1 MTIRRIKLTKYAANP
16 VKFNNYGAYRLR
28 IEVNEVEGADL
39 DKYIFI
45 YKRNQPS
52 PYTSLSTD
60 SFEAVAG
67 PPQLADIPAGEPNP
81 DMSWPYYRLNYI
93 ELDIASA
100 TQADSI
106 WEEINRQVCVLVEA
120 MNALDNIQL
129 QQNVW
134 CPSAPDSGSTS
145 SQSTSN

>member
-1 MTIRRIKLTKYAANP
+1 
-16 VKFNNYGAYRLR
+16 
-28 IEVNEVEGADL
+28 
-39 DKYIFI
+39 
-45 YKRNQPS
+45 
-52 PYTSLSTD
+52 
-60 SFEAVAG
+60 
-67 PPQLADIPAGEPNP
+67 
-81 DMSWPYYRLNYI
+81 MSWPYYRLNYI

>member
-60 SFEAVAG
+60 SF
-67 PPQLADIPAGEPNP
+67 
-81 DMSWPYYRLNYI
+81 
-93 ELDIASA
+93 
-100 TQADSI
+100 
-106 WEEINRQVCVLVEA
+106 
-120 MNALDNIQL
+120 
-129 QQNVW
+129 
-134 CPSAPDSGSTS
+134 
-145 SQSTSN
+145 